1 MSGFGLMFVLFVAIV
16 LLILSISKWKVH
28 PFLALMSIALILAVV
43 AGIPLAKIPKIIG
56 GGFSGIFSSIG
67 IVIIF
72 GALIGYILEKTGG
85 ALKLADVVVQK
96 LGSKKPELA
105 VLLMGWIV
113 SIPVFC
119 DSGYVIL
126 SPIRKAMQHK
136 MKVAGISLS
145 IALSGGLYIS
155 HVFIPPTP
163 GPIAAAGMLG
173 IADNLL
179 MVIIF
184 GLIVSIPCLF
194 VAYKFAKKIGERIMI
209 EDELKE
215 VDDAYLNTLSEK
227 NLPNSFDSFA
237 PIVAPIIFMALGS
250 VVAMA
255 KLSGGFADFI
265 RFLGTPIIA
274 LAIGLL
280 FAINLLKK
288 QNQLKDFYDLTN
300 KTLQIVGPILFITAA
315 GAVLGKVIAGA
326 GFADFIKQNAKSI
339 EYLGIFFPFIIA
351 AILKTAQGSSTVAII
366 TTSGIMGSYALDG
379 GVMQSLGFTTPLA
392 ATLVVMAIGAGAMT
406 ISHAND
412 SYFWVV
418 TKFGGI
424 NTQNGYKSHT
434 LNTFFMGVGAII
446 FIYILSLFLI

>member
-1 MSGFGLMFVLFVAIV
+1 MSGLGLLVLLFVAIV
-16 LLILSISKWKVH
+16 LLIVSISKWKVH
-28 PFLALMSIALILAVV
+28 PFLALMGIALLLAIF
-43 AGIPLAKIPKIIG
+43 AGIPLVQIPKIIG
-56 GGFSGIFSSIG
+56 KGFSGIFSSIG

-72 GALIGYILEKTGG
+72 GALIGYILERTGG

-96 LGSKKPELA
+96 LGDKKPELA

-136 MKVAGISLS
+136 MKIAGISLS
-145 IALSGGLYIS
+145 VALSGGLYIS
-155 HVFIPPTP
+155 HVFLPPTP

-173 IADNLL
+173 IADSLIL
-179 MVIIF
+179 VIAF
-184 GLIVSIPCLF
+184 GFIVSIPALF
-194 VAYKFAKKIGERIMI
+194 IAYKFAQKIGEKIMI
-209 EDELKE
+209 EDEFKE
-215 VDDAYLNTLSEK
+215 VDKAYEEAVDVK
-227 NLPNSFDSFA
+227 NLPSTFDSFA

-250 VVAMA
+250 IVAMA
-255 KLSGGFADFI
+255 KWSGMVADFF

-280 FAINLLKK
+280 FSINLLRK
-288 QNQLKDFYDLTN
+288 QKQLKDFYDLTN

-326 GFADFIKQNAKSI
+326 GFADFIKQNASNI
-339 EYLGIFFPFIIA
+339 QFLGIFFPFIIA

-366 TTSGIMGSYALDG
+366 TTAGIMGAYSVDG
-379 GVMQSLGFTTPLA
+379 GVMSSLGFTTPLA

-424 NTQNGYKSHT
+424 NAQNGYKSHT
-434 LNTFFMGVGAII
+434 LNTLLMGVGSIV
-446 FIYILSLFLI
+446 FIYILSLILV